1 MGRHL
6 AEPGARET
14 VAAMT
19 ALALVVG
26 LAALVVLADAGARGW
41 SVEPFVW
48 LALWA
53 AIAGAVA
60 GSALR
65 GMRWR

>member
-1 MGRHL
+1 
-6 AEPGARET
+6 
-14 VAAMT
+14 MT

>member
-1 MGRHL
+1 
-6 AEPGARET
+6 
-14 VAAMT
+14 MT

-26 LAALVVLADAGARGW
+26 MAALVVLADAGVRGW

-53 AIAGAVA
+53 SMGAAVA

-65 GMRWR
+65 WMRGGR